1 MSDAAGS
8 GTVTTGGQTTGD
20 AGGGTSGTSGTATT
34 GDWTSG
40 LAEDMRGYVQSKGF
54 KDPGSVVDSY
64 RNLEK
69 LMGAPKERLLRLPD
83 KEDAPEWNDI
93 YSRLGRPTDPKEY
106 KLDVPPE
113 LGGPESFAWAGPA
126 FHKAGISKRQ
136 AETLMG
142 EWRQHAEKQMGD
154 SRAQYQQKI
163 DSDISG
169 LKKEWGMAHD
179 QNIAAAKIAAKQL
192 GVTPEQ
198 IDQLENAMGFSGV
211 IKMFHAIGTRT
222 GEPGFVA
229 QDTKGAAFGAMT
241 PSEAQSRLSDKRRD
255 PEFARKLQSGD
266 AEVKREWETLHKFA
280 YPET

>member
-1 MSDAAGS
+1 MSDAAGT
-8 GTVTTGGQTTGD
+8 GAAAGGQTTGD
-20 AGGGTSGTSGTATT
+20 AGAGSATT
-34 GDWTSG
+34 QTTQGDWTSG
-40 LAEDMRGYVQSKGF
+40 LPEDVRGYVQSKGF

-69 LMGAPKERLLRLPD
+69 LMGAPKDRLLRLPD

-93 YSRLGRPTDPKEY
+93 YARLGRPADPKEY
-106 KLDVPPE
+106 KFDVPPE
-113 LGGPESFAWAGPA
+113 LGGPDSFAWAGPA

-142 EWRQHAEKQMGD
+142 EWKQHAEKQVGET
-154 SRAQYQQKI
+154 RAQYQAKI
-163 DSDISG
+163 DADVAG

-198 IDQLENAMGFSGV
+198 IDQLESAMGFSGV
-211 IKMFHAIGTRT
+211 IKMFHAIGTKT
-222 GEPGFVA
+222 GEHSFVG
-229 QDTKGAAFGAMT
+229 QDTKGAGFGAMT

-255 PEFARKLQSGD
+255 PDYARKLQAGD
-266 AEVKREWETLHKFA
+266 ADAKREWEMLHRFA
-280 YPET
+280 YPES